1 MVNVDPAWADP
12 GTEVYNYPYL
22 ANVTGYAQPPPVE
35 EPPPPK
41 SYRGRGFWVI
51 GIAVLVLIIIAG
63 IGTWAIVSE
72 KQPEVTSVP
81 PPALT
86 VNQRIKQ
93 WRVDASPDIMTVSR
107 DMDAIESAARINDV
121 PGFQAACV
129 VWQVDIKQLRT
140 HLPSPDL
147 RLTTEVS
154 AALDDYDNASV
165 VCQHADTTAD
175 VTVMM
180 QYKNSGDVHIRAA
193 TEILNA
199 AEK

>member
-1 MVNVDPAWADP
+1 MVNDDPAWADP
-12 GTEVYNYPYL
+12 GTEVYDYPYL
-22 ANVTGYAQPPPVE
+22 ANVTGYAQPQPVE

-41 SYRGRGFWVI
+41 KDRKTVWIVAL
-51 GIAVLVLIIIAG
+51 AVVVLTLIAG

-81 PPALT
+81 PPTLT

-140 HLPSPDL
+140 HLPSPDPT
-147 RLTTEVS
+147 LTTEVS

>member
-1 MVNVDPAWADP
+1 MDDPAWSVP
-12 GTEVYNYPYL
+12 GTQVYDYPYL
-22 ANVTGYAQPPPVE
+22 TNSTGYVSPPPVE
-35 EPPPPK
+35 DPPPPSSNK
-41 SYRGRGFWVI
+41 KLWW
-51 GIAVLVLIIIAG
+51 VLVVAILIPGAIVGVA
-63 IGTWAIVSE
+63 TWAVVGRKGTE
-72 KQPEVTSVP
+72 AAPEVSSVAP
-81 PPALT
+81 TLT

-93 WRVDASPDIMTVSR
+93 WRVDASPDIMTVSH
-107 DMDAIESAARINDV
+107 DMDAIEAQAKINNVD
-121 PGFQAACV
+121 GFQAACV

-140 HLPSPDL
+140 HLPSPDP

-165 VCQHADTTAD
+165 ICQHADTTAD

>member
-1 MVNVDPAWADP
+1 MVNDDPAWAP
-12 GTEVYNYPYL
+12 YAGTVYYY
-22 ANVTGYAQPPPVE
+22 PPVE
-35 EPPPPK
+35 QAQVYPEPQPISDPPPPK
-41 SYRGRGFWVI
+41 SYRGRSFWII

-81 PPALT
+81 PPTLT

-93 WRVDASPDIMTVSR
+93 WRVDASPDIMTVSH

-140 HLPSPDL
+140 HLPSPDPT
-147 RLTTEVS
+147 LTTEVS